1 MIGLGDSQA
10 QFQFIIANRPPFG
23 EYPTLAS
30 CRAMMPGEIDH
41 IVSHT
46 SNHWRKVFN
55 VYAKVMDLYY
65 TDAHEQTAPAI
76 HASANLAP
84 SNGRTWRTWRTW
96 QEYRDTTLFQQNSNT
111 LLRFD
116 IPDFACSHTQEK
128 QRPKAQEKAGN
139 RDNGNKHDTF
149 FIIAGKTHAAQ
160 LKLPALHWL
169 DSAFAVAPEHRI
181 IVAPYPDY
189 RQLSN
194 ARIAQL
200 IGLVHD
206 LSQYKGG

>member
-10 QFQFIIANRPPFG
+10 QFQFIIANRPPFD

-30 CRAMMPGEIDH
+30 CRAMIQGEIDH

-55 VYAKVMDLYY
+55 VYAKLMDLLY
-65 TDAHEQTAPAI
+65 TGTHE
-76 HASANLAP
+76 LAP
-84 SNGRTWRTWRTW
+84 SKSHQSAKLAPHNDRAWRTW

-116 IPDFACSHTQEK
+116 TPDFQALYKS
-128 QRPKAQEKAGN
+128 
-139 RDNGNKHDTF
+139 NKGRTHDTF
-149 FIIAGKTHAAQ
+149 FVIAGKTHAAQ
-160 LKLPALHWL
+160 LHLPALHWL
-169 DSAFAVAPEHRI
+169 DQTFAVAPEYRI

-200 IGLVHD
+200 VELIHSLCNA
-206 LSQYKGG
+206 K